1 MSAETGV
8 PLARVCWLLVAPR
21 STIYARR
28 GKALES
34 CGATPERV
42 PRGPRPQVSDD
53 ALLAMIREVIHQAP
67 FAGEGHRKVTAR
79 LRRERKVCGG
89 RKRVLR
95 LMRQA
100 GLLAPQRARGRRK
113 PRPHDGTIIPSAPDL
128 LWGTDATMAYTRDDG
143 WVWAF
148 VAVDHFSAEAW
159 ATVAK
164 RGDRFAATEPIY
176 DAVRQRFGKVTPDVA
191 RGIACRHDWGP
202 QYTSGHFQGA
212 LRWLGIEAPPAFAGE
227 PPCNGCAE
235 RFIRTL
241 KEQCLWARTYADLD
255 DLRTAVCAF
264 VERYNTQWLIERH
277 GHRTP
282 REAYA
287 LVRQVVAA

>member
-1 MSAETGV
+1 M
-8 PLARVCWLLVAPR
+8 
-21 STIYARR
+21 
-28 GKALES
+28 
-34 CGATPERV
+34 
-42 PRGPRPQVSDD
+42 
-53 ALLAMIREVIHQAP
+53 
-67 FAGEGHRKVTAR
+67 
-79 LRRERKVCGG
+79 G

-95 LMRQA
+95 LMRHA

-113 PRPHDGTIIPSAPDL
+113 PRAHDGTIIPAAPDR
-128 LWGTDATMAYTRDDG
+128 LWGSDATMAYTRDDG

-148 VAVDHFSAEAW
+148 VAVDHFTAEAW

-176 DAVRQRFGKVTPDVA
+176 DAVRQRFGEVAPDVA

-202 QYTSGHFQGA
+202 QYVLGHFQGA
-212 LRWLGIEAPPAFAGE
+212 LRWLGIEASPAFAGE

-241 KEQCLWARTYADLD
+241 KEQCLWAKTYADLD
-255 DLRTAVCAF
+255 KLRTAVRAF
-264 VERYNTQWLIERH
+264 VECYNSRWLIERH

-287 LVRQVVAA
+287 RAHEGSCGMIRQANKLSKKPGPVQLQDGTSTGSHPVSHPRSCHCHTRPVNLSRRNSPSFVR